1 MFAQAR
7 NWRDLRICPK
17 DNVIYLL
24 NTSQIVKSLGSLPL
38 DFLRPVCKGHG
49 LSTVEV
55 TARSKELGP
64 ILVAEGVSVSTVS
77 VGNSLFL
84 LIYGFLPFI
93 QSRHPVPGVA
103 VKAMLKESPCLQ
115 NLTWIARGFSLSV
128 ICKGKI
134 ALGRM
139 SRRGWK
145 AEGHQ
150 DKDFP
155 DEFGRKHLDSED
167 WDLPT

>member
-1 MFAQAR
+1 M
-7 NWRDLRICPK
+7 
-17 DNVIYLL
+17 
-24 NTSQIVKSLGSLPL
+24 
-38 DFLRPVCKGHG
+38 CKGHG

-77 VGNSLFL
+77 VGYSLFL

-115 NLTWIARGFSLSV
+115 NLT
-128 ICKGKI
+128 
-134 ALGRM
+134 
-139 SRRGWK
+139 
-145 AEGHQ
+145 
-150 DKDFP
+150 
-155 DEFGRKHLDSED
+155 
-167 WDLPT
+167 